1 MFDPD
6 AYGPEIAGIMALPED
21 EARDA
26 IRRSGL
32 ADLVRT
38 GLFLHFG
45 CWKEAHELA
54 QNIETPD
61 GSYWHAIVHRMEP
74 DPDNAA
80 YWFRRVGAHPIFP
93 ALRARAAECGYDAGA
108 KWDPFAF
115 IKHCERDAGPVALA
129 VQRAE
134 WELLFEHC
142 ARPAKSG
149 ADAAS

>member
-1 MFDPD
+1 MFDTD
-6 AYGPEIAGIMALPED
+6 AYGPTIASILVSAAED
-21 EARDA
+21 ARDS

-32 ADLVRT
+32 PDQVRA

-93 ALRARAAECGYDAGA
+93 ALRARAQELGYSSGA

-115 IKHCERDAGPVALA
+115 IKFCERDSGPVSEA

-134 WELLFEHC
+134 WELLFDHC
-142 ARPAKSG
+142 ARQAKTGETG
-149 ADAAS
+149 AS